1 MRINHN
7 MAAINAQN
15 QLVKNG
21 GASSKSLE
29 KLSSGLRIN
38 SAGDDAAGLAIS
50 EKMRSQI
57 RGLDKAQ
64 ANAQD
69 GVSLIQTAE
78 GALQEVSDILQRMR
92 ELSVQAANGTLQQT
106 EKDAITSELKQL
118 IDEVDRIAETST
130 FNGTYLLKGTL
141 GMTPVKKDTQLF
153 VENTV
158 TGAYDY
164 IEGVESLDVSAAE
177 KNMTYTL
184 SSAGGVVKV
193 QYLDA
198 KGDLVEAK
206 ATCGTLTGTDIT
218 EYTGFM
224 RFETDEGQNSGI
236 KLNFK
241 KMNLNSLDG
250 LKIATSDG
258 GSTNMQ
264 IGANSIDRVLKLE
277 IADIRSNQLRIDGI
291 SIDTAA
297 EANNTIDAVDSA
309 LAILNDARGKLGAYQ
324 NRMEYTLNALA
335 AAEENLT
342 SAESRIRDVDMA
354 EEMVN
359 YTKANILN
367 QTATSMLAQANQQPQ
382 QVLTLLQG
390 L

>member
-15 QLVKNG
+15 QLAKNG

-50 EKMRSQI
+50 EKMRTQI

-69 GVSLIQTAE
+69 GISLIQTAE

-92 ELSVQAANGTLQQT
+92 ELSVQAANGTLQQS
-106 EKDAITSELKQL
+106 EKDSISCELEQL
-118 IDEVDRIAETST
+118 IDEIDRIAETST

-141 GMTPVKKDTQLF
+141 GMTAVKKDTTLYEDPDGDG
-153 VENTV
+153 V
-158 TGAYDY
+158 YDY
-164 IEGVESLDVSAAE
+164 ITGVTGLDVSAAE
-177 KNMTYTL
+177 KGLTYTMT
-184 SSAGGVVKV
+184 ADDTNHVVKLEDDNGKMF
-193 QYLDA
+193 Y
-198 KGDLVEAK
+198 
-206 ATCGTLTGTDIT
+206 CTLSAADFANA
-218 EYTGFM
+218 YTGFL
-224 RFETDEGQNSGI
+224 RFETADGENAGI
-236 KLNFK
+236 KI
-241 KMNLNSLDG
+241 SLEEMTLTD
-250 LKIATSDG
+250 LTNKEIATSDG
-258 GSTNMQ
+258 GSTKMQ

-277 IADIRSNQLRIDGI
+277 IPDIRTNILGVKNIK
-291 SIDTAA
+291 IDTAQ
-297 EANNTIDAVDSA
+297 EANSAIDAVDGA
-309 LAILNDARGKLGAYQ
+309 LNILNEARGKLGAYQ
-324 NRMEYTLNALA
+324 NRMEYTMNALA

-367 QTATSMLAQANQQPQ
+367 QTATSMLAQANQEPQ